1 MNIKSL
7 SLSILLAAS
16 LFAFVPAITSYAA
29 STAAPATSTTTQA
42 EEGKTVEEKGV
53 IGMFGI
59 NWKLFLAQ
67 LVNFSIILFV
77 LWKWVFGPVTSGL
90 TKRTEKIEAS
100 LVDAQKIAEE
110 RQTFDSWKQ
119 GEMGSVRKEASGII
133 AQAKQDAEVVRTE
146 LLTQAKLEQEKLAAN
161 TRAQLEQEKS
171 KMIEEVKGHISELV
185 VSASETILRAKLD
198 PKKDAE
204 LIKSALA
211 DAGNKQ

>member
-29 STAAPATSTTTQA
+29 STAAPTTNTTTQA

>member
-29 STAAPATSTTTQA
+29 STATPATSTTTQA

-133 AQAKQDAEVVRTE
+133 AQAKQDAEVVRAE